1 MIKTNPMKIIIVSLS
16 FLLVSVSLFAQ
27 KDSSGN
33 LNGMFKKAS
42 SLFGKKSSANSS
54 SSALYSG
61 QIFSG
66 LKEALSIG
74 AQKSGDRLSATDG
87 FFKDAA
93 VKILLPEQ
101 VRTVES
107 KMRMLGMGKLV
118 DNAELSMNRAAEDAS
133 KAAAPIFLDAIK
145 KMTVTDALNI
155 LRGSDTAA
163 TGYLRKTTSTDLT
176 TAFRPVIETSLQKTD
191 ANKYW
196 KDVFSTYNKFT
207 SKPVDTDINSYVTG
221 KALDGLFYYVAQ
233 EEIGIRKNPAARVTD
248 VLKSVFGSK

>member
-1 MIKTNPMKIIIVSLS
+1 MKKVITSLS
-16 FLLVSVSLFAQ
+16 FLLVSISLFAQ
-27 KDSSGN
+27 KDSS
-33 LNGMFKKAS
+33 LNGMFKKAG
-42 SLFGKKSSANSS
+42 SLFGKKSSSAATSS
-54 SSALYSG
+54 GLSTS
-61 QIFSG
+61 QIVSG

-74 AQKSGDRLSATDG
+74 AQKSGDKLSATDG

-93 VKILLPEQ
+93 VKILLPQ
-101 VRTVES
+101 QIRDVES
-107 KMRMLGMGKLV
+107 KMRMLGFGKLV

-163 TGYLRKTTSTDLT
+163 TGYLRKTTSPELT
-176 TAFRPVIETSLQKTD
+176 TAFRPVIETSLKKTD

-233 EEIGIRKNPAARVTD
+233 EEIGIRKNPAERVTD
-248 VLKSVFGSK
+248 VLKNVFGSK

>member
-1 MIKTNPMKIIIVSLS
+1 MKKILTSVL
-16 FLLVSVSLFAQ
+16 FLFASVILFAQ
-27 KDSSGN
+27 KDSSSN
-33 LNGMFKKAS
+33 INGMFKKAS
-42 SLFGKKSSANSS
+42 SLFGKKSSSGKSS
-54 SSALYSG
+54 SGLSSSE
-61 QIFSG
+61 IVSG
-66 LKEALSIG
+66 LKEALSLG
-74 AQKSGDRLSATDG
+74 AQKSGDKLSVTDG

-93 VKILLPEQ
+93 VKILLPQ
-101 VRTVES
+101 QIRDVES
-107 KMRMLGMGKLV
+107 KMRMLGFGKLV

-163 TGYLRKTTSTDLT
+163 TGYLRKTTSHDLT
-176 TAFRPVIETSLQKTD
+176 TAFRPVIETSLKKTD

-233 EEIGIRKNPAARVTD
+233 EEIGIRKNPAERVTD
-248 VLKSVFGSK
+248 VLKNVFGSK

>member
-1 MIKTNPMKIIIVSLS
+1 MKKTITS
-16 FLLVSVSLFAQ
+16 FIFVCASVSLFAQ
-27 KDSSGN
+27 KDSSSN

-42 SLFGKKSSANSS
+42 SLFGKKSSSGSS
-54 SSALYSG
+54 SSNLSSSD
-61 QIFSG
+61 IVSG

-74 AQKSGDRLSATDG
+74 AQKSGDKLSATDG

-101 VRTVES
+101 IREVEN
-107 KMRMLGMGKLV
+107 KMRTLGFGKLV

-155 LRGSDTAA
+155 LKGSDTAA
-163 TGYLRKTTSTDLT
+163 TGYLRKTTTPELT

-196 KDVFSTYNKFT
+196 KDVFSAYNKFT

-233 EEIGIRKNPAARVTD
+233 EEVNIRKNPAARVTD
-248 VLKSVFGSK
+248 ILKSVFGAK